1 MQAERSQVPRAAFLL
16 AGVAV
21 GALTRLLGARNS
33 RQIAEL
39 RNQVDELRT
48 RIEQNQTE
56 TGERIARAENR
67 IEEHEVRLKDIP
79 STGQIVAAMEELLGR
94 TMQSLDQRLSAQADS
109 IELLKTT
116 VSQTDNLLERVL
128 ESLDALRQEPP
139 ADGAE
144 EDAEGFRPQV

>member
-21 GALTRLLGARNS
+21 GALSRLWGARNS
-33 RQIAEL
+33 RQIADLRRQVSEL
-39 RNQVDELRT
+39 RLRV
-48 RIEQNQTE
+48 EESQTGVE
-56 TGERIARAENR
+56 ERIARVETR
-67 IEEHEVRLKDIP
+67 IEEHEVRLKDVP
-79 STGQIVAAMEELLGR
+79 STGQIVAAMEDLLGR
-94 TMQSLDQRLSAQADS
+94 TMHSLDQRLSAQADS

-139 ADGAE
+139 ADGAD
-144 EDAEGFRPQV
+144 EDTGDYRPQV